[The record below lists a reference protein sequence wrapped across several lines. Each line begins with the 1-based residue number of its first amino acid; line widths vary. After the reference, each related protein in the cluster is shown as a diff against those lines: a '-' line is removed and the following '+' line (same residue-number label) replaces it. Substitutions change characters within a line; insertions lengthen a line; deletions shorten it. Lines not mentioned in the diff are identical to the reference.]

1 MASKTNAVATWQA
14 DEGKIH
20 TAQAQS
26 VKSRTVPRPQESGGG
41 GVQSS
46 GTNTPAP
53 FAPSILLCCT
63 VGASLQMLHVVG
75 SLQLLLV
82 QSSQRCGTSSNE
94 KKSDARSAATSNALR
109 FR

>member
-1 MASKTNAVATWQA
+1 M
-14 DEGKIH
+14 
-20 TAQAQS
+20 
-26 VKSRTVPRPQESGGG
+26 KSRTVPRPQESGG

-63 VGASLQMLHVVG
+63 VGSLQMLHVVG

-82 QSSQRCGTSSNE
+82 QSSLRCGTSNE
-94 KKSDARSAATSNALR
+94 KKSDARSAATSNAKISMSGSGRPALSSSGTAMSER
-109 FR
+109 